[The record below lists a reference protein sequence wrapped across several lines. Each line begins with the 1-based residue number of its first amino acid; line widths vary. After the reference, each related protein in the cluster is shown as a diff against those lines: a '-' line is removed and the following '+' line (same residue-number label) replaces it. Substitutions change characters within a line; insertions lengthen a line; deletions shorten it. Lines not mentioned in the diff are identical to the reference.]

1 MAEQGGQEKTEQATP
16 KRLEEARQ
24 KGNVAK
30 SMELPSASVL
40 LAGLLALAFT
50 APLIHGQLSGL
61 FVGILG
67 QAGEISLDLGGAAAF
82 LTGAL
87 LSGLKIAAP
96 VMAVVFAVAVLVNFF
111 QVGALFTLK
120 PLQPKLEKINPA
132 KGIKRYF
139 SVRTLADLIK
149 NLAKLILVGVV
160 AYKTVEGE
168 MAGLA
173 GLASMSVEQIVV
185 YILSICF
192 QIFLRCA
199 LLILALA
206 LADFAFQRWQYNKN
220 LMMSK
225 QEVKDEYK
233 QREGDPLVKS
243 KIRAI
248 QRRLANERMMDAV
261 PEADVVITNPTHL
274 AVALSY
280 RSGEMSA
287 PKVVAKGADLLA
299 ERIKEKAQEHGIPL
313 VEDKPL
319 ARALYRLEVG
329 QVIPEE
335 LFQAVAKVLA
345 YVYQLKDR
353 KSAARAR

>member
-1 MAEQGGQEKTEQATP
+1 MAEKGGQEKTEQATP
-16 KRLEEARQ
+16 KRVEEARQ

-40 LAGLLALAFT
+40 LAGLLTLAFT
-50 APLIHGQLSGL
+50 APLIHGRLTDLFVSVLSRIGQIPLDLSG
-61 FVGILG
+61 
-67 QAGEISLDLGGAAAF
+67 AATF
-82 LTGAL
+82 LSGVLLTGF
-87 LSGLKIAAP
+87 KVVAP
-96 VMAVVFAVAVLVNFF
+96 VMAVVFIVAVLVNFF

-139 SVRTLADLIK
+139 SVKTLADLIK
-149 NLAKLILVGVV
+149 NLAKIILVGVV

-173 GLASMSVEQIVV
+173 GLAGLSVEQIVV
-185 YILSICF
+185 YILSMCF

-206 LADFAFQRWQYNKN
+206 LLDYAFQRWQYNKN

-243 KIRAI
+243 KIRSI

-274 AVALSY
+274 AVALAY

-287 PKVVAKGADLLA
+287 PKVLAKGANLLA
-299 ERIKEKAQEHGIPL
+299 EKIKEIAAEHGVPV

-319 ARALYRLEVG
+319 ARALYKLEVG

-335 LFQAVAKVLA
+335 LFQTVAKVLA

-353 KSAARAR
+353 KLAGAGQ